1 MTEVIMPKMGDG
13 MEEGTL
19 LEWLKKDG
27 DKVKHGDIIGTIQ
40 TDKATLELES
50 PGKGILTAILLK
62 EGETVPVG
70 KPIALILKD
79 GESVPAGW
87 GIGASSAPAAPAAAE
102 EAAPVTAAAGST
114 EAAAPVAE
122 GRIKASPLAKKIAQE
137 AGVNL
142 SMVAGTG
149 PGGRIVEKDVKEA
162 LAAQSTKMPDFSQAA
177 PASSAPAA
185 PAAKS
190 VSVSAGPAFV
200 ATPGVDQK
208 VPLSRLRTIIAQRTQ
223 QSKQEAP
230 HFYVT
235 LEVDLENILALRD
248 QFKKDESGNVSIN
261 DYVIKATA
269 LALAQMPEVNASF
282 GGDHVLVHGS
292 IHMGIAA
299 AVPDG
304 LLVPV
309 IKHADQ
315 KTLRQISADSK
326 SLVSKAREGKLGL
339 DEMSGSTFSIS
350 NMGMLNVDA
359 FGAIINGPNAGIIA
373 IASAKKVAVVMPDGS
388 IQARTRMNITG
399 SFDHR
404 VLDGAVGAAFMNLV
418 RDFLEHPTRM
428 LN

>member
-50 PGKGILTAILLK
+50 PGKGILTAIILK

-87 GIGASSAPAAPAAAE
+87 GSGSSSTPAAPAAAE
-102 EAAPVTAAAGST
+102 ESAPAAASASS
-114 EAAAPVAE
+114 EAVAPAAE

-142 SMVAGTG
+142 TMVTGTG

-162 LAAQSTKMPDFSQAA
+162 LAAQSTKMPDFGQAA
-177 PASSAPAA
+177 PAASAATAPATKSAPV
-185 PAAKS
+185 PAA
-190 VSVSAGPAFV
+190 PAFV

-208 VPLSRLRTIIAQRTQ
+208 LPLSRLRTIIAQRTQ

-299 AVPDG
+299 AVPEG

-373 IASAKKVAVVMPDGS
+373 IASAKKVAAVMPDGS

>member
-27 DKVKHGDIIGTIQ
+27 DQVKHGDIIGTIQ

-50 PGKGILTAILLK
+50 PGKGILTAIILK

-87 GIGASSAPAAPAAAE
+87 GSGSTSAPTAPAAAE
-102 EAAPVTAAAGST
+102 EAAPAAASVSS
-114 EAAAPVAE
+114 EAVAPAAE

-142 SMVAGTG
+142 TMVTGTG

-162 LAAQSTKMPDFSQAA
+162 LAAQSTKMPDFSQTA
-177 PASSAPAA
+177 PAASAA

-190 VSVSAGPAFV
+190 AAVPAAPAFV

-208 VPLSRLRTIIAQRTQ
+208 LPLSRLRTIIAQRTQ

-299 AVPDG
+299 AVPEG

-418 RDFLEHPTRM
+418 RDYLEHPTRL

>member
-27 DKVKHGDIIGTIQ
+27 DQVKHGDIIGTIQ

-79 GESVPAGW
+79 GEAVPAGW
-87 GIGASSAPAAPAAAE
+87 GSGAASAPAATAE
-102 EAAPVTAAAGST
+102 EAVPVASAGPVAEPEAPV
-114 EAAAPVAE
+114 VE

-142 SMVAGTG
+142 SMVTGTG

-177 PASSAPAA
+177 APASSGPVAPSAKPASGPAA
-185 PAAKS
+185 
-190 VSVSAGPAFV
+190 PAFV

-208 VPLSRLRTIIAQRTQ
+208 VTLSRLRTIIAQRTQ

-282 GGDHVLVHGS
+282 GGDHVLIHGS

-418 RDFLEHPTRM
+418 RDYLEHPTRL

>member
-27 DKVKHGDIIGTIQ
+27 DKVKHGDIIGSIQ

-50 PGKGILTAILLK
+50 PGKGILTGILLK

-70 KPIALILKD
+70 RPIALILKD
-79 GESVPAGW
+79 GESIPEGWGSGSVSPSAVPA
-87 GIGASSAPAAPAAAE
+87 PAE
-102 EAAPVTAAAGST
+102 EAGSDSASIAAP
-114 EAAAPVAE
+114 EAAAPVVE
-122 GRIKASPLAKKIAQE
+122 GRVKASPLAKKIAQE

-142 SMVAGTG
+142 SMVTGTG

-162 LAAQSTKMPDFSQAA
+162 LAAQSTKLPDFAQTHAA
-177 PASSAPAA
+177 VSSPAASASSSVPAA
-185 PAAKS
+185 
-190 VSVSAGPAFV
+190 PAFV
-200 ATPGVDQK
+200 ATPGTDQK
-208 VPLSRLRTIIAQRTQ
+208 IPLSRLRTIIAQRTQ

-235 LEVDLENILALRD
+235 LEVDLENILSLRD

-269 LALAQMPEVNASF
+269 LALAQMPDVNASF

-315 KTLRQISADSK
+315 KTLRQISSDSK

-373 IASAKKVAVVMPDGS
+373 IASAKKIAVVMPDGS

-418 RDFLEHPTRM
+418 RDYLEHPTRL